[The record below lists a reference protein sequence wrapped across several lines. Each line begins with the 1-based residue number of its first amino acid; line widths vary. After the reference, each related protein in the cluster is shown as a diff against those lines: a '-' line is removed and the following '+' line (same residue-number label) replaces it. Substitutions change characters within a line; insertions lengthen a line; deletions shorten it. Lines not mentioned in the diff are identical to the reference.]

1 MAIRLK
7 PCTSN
12 FPESLRGCVELGYD
26 LCNQPRIRLIES
38 LMYAHPCYDQ
48 QLQSMSLTL
57 GEGDSRP
64 FVLSSPRL
72 ESDDNVMIHMPF
84 SDPRWDRFFAL
95 RHSPLPLEEVQQLL
109 PWADLSPAKQS
120 LLQSMLT
127 PHMGEQRYHAPAQGE
142 VRVRYFGH
150 ATVLLETAEVSVLTD
165 PIVSYD
171 MDSDAPRFSF
181 ADLPE
186 RIDYV
191 VITHN
196 HQDHVM
202 LETLLQLRHR
212 IGTIIV
218 PRDSGGELQD
228 PSLRLMLNA
237 VGFKNVR
244 EVAEMESVPVSGGAI
259 CGLPFLGEHGDLHV
273 LSKLAFH
280 VSLHGE
286 TFLFA
291 ADSNNLDPR
300 LYARIHAMI
309 GNIDHVF
316 IGMEC
321 AGAPVS
327 WVYGPLFSQ
336 PLPRKQDQARRL
348 NGSDADRALELV
360 RQFNP
365 RSVYVYAMGAEPWL
379 TFISS
384 IEYEPDSA
392 PIVESDQLIQAC
404 RADGL
409 VSERLYGSKELRF
422 QAIRRAA

>member
-1 MAIRLK
+1 MEGRICFARLD
-7 PCTSN
+7 SWRRRLLVR
-12 FPESLRGCVELGYD
+12 EGAEVRGRAAVSVAGPVELGG
-26 LCNQPRIRLIES
+26 LARFRL
-38 LMYAHPCYDQ
+38 
-48 QLQSMSLTL
+48 
-57 GEGDSRP
+57 
-64 FVLSSPRL
+64 
-72 ESDDNVMIHMPF
+72 
-84 SDPRWDRFFAL
+84 
-95 RHSPLPLEEVQQLL
+95 
-109 PWADLSPAKQS
+109 
-120 LLQSMLT
+120 
-127 PHMGEQRYHAPAQGE
+127 
-142 VRVRYFGH
+142 
-150 ATVLLETAEVSVLTD
+150 
-165 PIVSYD
+165 
-171 MDSDAPRFSF
+171 
-181 ADLPE
+181 
-186 RIDYV
+186 
-191 VITHN
+191 
-196 HQDHVM
+196 
-202 LETLLQLRHR
+202 
-212 IGTIIV
+212 
-218 PRDSGGELQD
+218 
-228 PSLRLMLNA
+228 
-237 VGFKNVR
+237 
-244 EVAEMESVPVSGGAI
+244 AEMESVPVSGGAI